1 MLRNLIGRSLA
12 GISASA
18 MLLAMVQVQA
28 ADTDVLNGT
37 TTNVSSGTN
46 LGLSVLLDNGTLSIQ
61 QPLTLSPLTMT
72 VGTGGGTIN
81 TNANATRLNTVLS
94 GTGTFTKAGTGTLT
108 VEGINTFT
116 GATNI
121 TAGTLA
127 ISGQGRLNQSSNVT
141 VSTGAT
147 LDVSAAS
154 AASLVQ
160 LNGNGS
166 VVLGSNSLNV
176 GSGSFSGVIS
186 GNGGINASTG
196 TLILTGNNTFT
207 GQASS
212 GGTGV
217 LQIGNGGTTGVVLGN
232 ILNTS
237 ALVFNRSGNVT
248 YNGVI
253 TGNGANTFTGG
264 GTYVLTS
271 SSSASGA
278 LTIGTNTTLQWGTG
292 GAAGWIGASTQGI
305 AVGPVTN
312 NGTLII
318 NRSSDRFYQGAIGGT
333 GNFVKQGAGMV
344 GLTKVSSYTGTTNIE
359 GGTLLVSGSIA
370 PSSLTTVYAGATLTG
385 SGTVGATKV
394 LSGAVLAP
402 GNLASVAQNGT
413 HVKVSS
419 IGTLNVAG
427 NLALNG
433 GSTLDVKVND
443 AGASDKVNVTGA
455 VTIDPAALVRVR
467 PFNGTDDGSTYG
479 PNTTYTIISAT
490 GGVSGQFTS
499 AVDEQFA
506 FLDAALNYVG
516 NDVQLKLSRNDV
528 QLPEVAGT
536 PNQQAAATALAG
548 FSQSDP
554 VYQQII
560 GLTPEQAQEAYDST
574 SGEVHASGQQV
585 LDQTFE
591 LFTSSLIGGAVGGAS
606 GARQTSALGYVEV
619 PASNIPGLAAIEDAE
634 QVAIMSSTLWLTP
647 LGGLGTVKSNGNA
660 AEIKWGAGG
669 LALGY
674 EAAIVAGQHK
684 VTYGAGLGYLAS
696 KGEVVD
702 RSSRYDTQGGFT
714 GLYGSWT
721 DGTIGLSSNLAY
733 GGNHVS
739 TSRDITVGAI
749 NRTATAEYWSHT
761 VGGGVEASYGFKLTE
776 QMTIKPVGALDVA
789 WTGHDGT
796 TETGAGSL
804 NATIASAS
812 HWQVNTGLGA
822 ELEHKT
828 TLSNGADLTLKVR
841 GMWQHA
847 LADTATNQDL
857 ALTGNPTAPLSVNG
871 AATANDRFVLGLG
884 VDYATSEQT
893 RFSLNYAG
901 TFSKTLAAHVAS
913 ASFGLKF

>member
-1 MLRNLIGRSLA
+1 MSRILG
-12 GISASA
+12 GISTSVLMVA
-18 MLLAMVQVQA
+18 MSQVPA
-28 ADTDVLNGT
+28 AATDVLNGAVLD
-37 TTNVSSGTN
+37 VSAGTDLDSN
-46 LGLSVLLDNGTLSIQ
+46 VLLDNGTLSILA
-61 QPLTLSPLTMT
+61 PVTISGDDMT
-72 VGTGGGTIN
+72 VGSGGGTIN
-81 TNANATRLNTVLS
+81 TNTNATTLNTVLS
-94 GTGTFTKAGTGTLT
+94 GTGNFTKSGAGTLNVVGM
-108 VEGINTFT
+108 NTFS

-127 ISGQGRLNQSSNVT
+127 ISGQGRLEQSSNVS
-141 VSTGAT
+141 VSSGAT
-147 LDVSAAS
+147 LDVSAS
-154 AASLVQ
+154 TAASLVQ
-160 LNGNGS
+160 LTGDGS
-166 VVLGSNSLNV
+166 VVLGSKFLNV
-176 GSGSFSGVIS
+176 GSGNFSGVIS
-186 GNGGINASTG
+186 GSGNINVNTG
-196 TLILTGNNTFT
+196 TLILTGSNTFT

-212 GGTGV
+212 GGNGV
-217 LQIGNGGTTGVVLGN
+217 LQIGNGGTSGVVLGN
-232 ILNTS
+232 ILNTN
-237 ALVFNRSGNVT
+237 ALVFNRSDNVT
-248 YNGVI
+248 YDGMI
-253 TGNGANTFTGG
+253 TGNGSNTFTGG

-271 SSSASGA
+271 SSSGSGA
-278 LTIGTNTTLQWGTG
+278 LSIGAGTTLQWGTG
-292 GAAGWIGASTQGI
+292 GAAGWLGASTQGI
-305 AVGPVTN
+305 NVGPVTN

-318 NRSSDRFYQGAIGGT
+318 NRSSDRFYQGAIGGS
-333 GNFVKQGAGMV
+333 GNFVKQGTGMV
-344 GLTKVSSYTGTTNIE
+344 GLTKASTYTGTTDVQ

-370 PSSLTTVYAGATLTG
+370 QSSLTTVFSGATLTG
-385 SGTVGATKV
+385 TGTVGATKV
-394 LSGAVLAP
+394 LSGAVLAA
-402 GNLASVAQNGT
+402 GNLATVAQNGA

-455 VTIDPAALVRVR
+455 VTINPAALVRVR
-467 PFNGTDDGSTYG
+467 AFNGTDDGSTYG
-479 PNTTYTIISAT
+479 PNTSYTILSAA
-490 GGVSGQFTS
+490 GGVAGQFNST
-499 AVDEQFA
+499 VDEQFA
-506 FLDAALNYVG
+506 FLDAALSYVG

-536 PNQQAAATALAG
+536 PNQQAAAGALAG
-548 FSQSDP
+548 FDQSDP
-554 VYQQII
+554 VYQQVL
-560 GLTPEQAQEAYDST
+560 GLTAEQAQQAYDST

-585 LDQTFE
+585 LDQTFD
-591 LFTSSLIGGAVGGAS
+591 LFTSSLIGGSVGGAGGAG

-619 PASNIPGLAAIEDAE
+619 PASSIPGIAAIEDAE
-634 QVAIMSSTLWLTP
+634 QTAIMSSTLWLTP
-647 LGGLGTVKSNGNA
+647 LGGLGSVKGNGNA

-674 EAAIVAGQHK
+674 EAAIASGQNK

-702 RSSRYDTQGGFT
+702 RSSRYDTQGGFA

-749 NRTATAEYWSHT
+749 NRTATADYWSHT
-761 VGGGVEASYGFKLTE
+761 VGGGIEASYGFKLTE
-776 QMTIKPVGALDVA
+776 QMTIRPVGTLDVA
-789 WTGHDGT
+789 WTGHDDA

-812 HWQVNTGLGA
+812 HWQVNSGLGA
-822 ELEHKT
+822 ELEHKA

-847 LADTATNQDL
+847 LADTATSQDL
-857 ALTGNPTAPLSVNG
+857 ALTGNPAMPLNVNG

-884 VDYATSEQT
+884 VDYEMSEQT

-901 TFSKTLAAHVAS
+901 TFSKSFAAHVAS